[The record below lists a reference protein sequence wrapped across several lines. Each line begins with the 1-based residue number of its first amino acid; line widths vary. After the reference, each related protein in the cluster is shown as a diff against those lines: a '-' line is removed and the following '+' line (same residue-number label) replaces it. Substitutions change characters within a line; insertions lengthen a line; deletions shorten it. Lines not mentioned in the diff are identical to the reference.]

1 MKILLVEDDLKL
13 GAAVRQLLELSGYA
27 ADWAKD
33 GKEALEFVS
42 DSKLDAY
49 DAIILDWML
58 PELNGIE
65 ICKILRGN
73 PKYNYQGGIIFVTA
87 KDGLDD
93 CVRGLDAGADDYIV
107 KPFQTKE
114 LTARINAVC
123 RRKTKP
129 FMDSIF
135 RRQAISLNRSLH
147 SVSHNVKELSLGR
160 KEFELFSLL
169 FINQNN
175 IIPRATIFEKV
186 WNDRPDTSPASLDSH
201 IYLLRKKLKPFCDK
215 IKIRLIKN
223 VGYLMEIENDK

>member
-93 CVRGLDAGADDYIV
+93 CVRGLDAGARRLYC
-107 KPFQTKE
+107 QT
-114 LTARINAVC
+114 
-123 RRKTKP
+123 
-129 FMDSIF
+129 
-135 RRQAISLNRSLH
+135 
-147 SVSHNVKELSLGR
+147 
-160 KEFELFSLL
+160 FS
-169 FINQNN
+169 NQGTDL
-175 IIPRATIFEKV
+175 PE
-186 WNDRPDTSPASLDSH
+186 
-201 IYLLRKKLKPFCDK
+201 
-215 IKIRLIKN
+215 
-223 VGYLMEIENDK
+223 

>member
-1 MKILLVEDDLKL
+1 MIFCVEDDAGIREIEIYTLKSTGFTARGFAD
-13 GAAVRQLLELSGYA
+13 GAAFFETL
-27 ADWAKD
+27 AKE
-33 GKEALEFVS
+33 KPSLV
-42 DSKLDAY
+42 
-49 DAIILDWML
+49 ILDVML
-58 PELNGIE
+58 PGEDGVE
-65 ICKILRGN
+65 ILKRLKAAPATCDI
-73 PKYNYQGGIIFVTA
+73 PVIMATA
-87 KDGLDD
+87 KGMEYDKVQSLD
-93 CVRGLDAGADDYIV
+93 LGADDYIV

-147 SVSHNVKELSLGR
+147 SVSHNGKELSLGR